1 MGRRKRGDLRSEEL
15 SLHLRIQTKKQVI
28 ERLLEQFKDLKER
41 ISEEKGELR
50 GLLEDHKEVR
60 ALLKEQEGYKW

>member
-1 MGRRKRGDLRSEEL
+1 MGRKTRGDLRSEEL